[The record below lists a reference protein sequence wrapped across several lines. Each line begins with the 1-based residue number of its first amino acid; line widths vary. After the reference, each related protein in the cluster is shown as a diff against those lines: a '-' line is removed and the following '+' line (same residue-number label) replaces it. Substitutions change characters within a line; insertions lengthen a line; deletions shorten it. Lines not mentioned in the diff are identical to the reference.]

1 MDFALKRCAV
11 ASCAVAYGPRSALRV
26 EQALL
31 AANVRALRAGR
42 PTLTPR
48 LGPRSP
54 AAPSLRSGK
63 CWGQAHGQVRAGL
76 TASASADLH
85 HHLPDRRPGPGALAP
100 RTAAPLL
107 GQLSAGASCLVGS
120 PSKHCPP
127 WASGSHSG
135 WTPSCPVPGALRA
148 RALRVVVGRFSTFG
162 PLAGLRP
169 AVQGPA
175 PRPGQAL
182 DPGAALRH
190 EKDPA
195 QRDAVTINPRDVS
208 RAIMVAS
215 RAYTFHARPTRPP
228 YARPSCCPW
237 ASSTRSSA

>member
-1 MDFALKRCAV
+1 MDFA
-11 ASCAVAYGPRSALRV
+11 PSALRGR
-26 EQALL
+26 LRL
-31 AANVRALRAGR
+31 PCLRAEIGPARKINLACGQRAGLYGLDALPVTSALGGR
-42 PTLTPR
+42 CP
-48 LGPRSP
+48 GG
-54 AAPSLRSGK
+54 PSLRSGK

-162 PLAGLRP
+162 PLARLRP
-169 AVQGPA
+169 PPTGRLQTRSMPWTRASPRRAMGSS
-175 PRPGQAL
+175 PRPRGVAPWNLPARRAYFEIFASEPTCKTLRQAL
-182 DPGAALRH
+182 PIYFGV
-190 EKDPA
+190 PA
-195 QRDAVTINPRDVS
+195 SLHR
-208 RAIMVAS
+208 
-215 RAYTFHARPTRPP
+215 
-228 YARPSCCPW
+228 
-237 ASSTRSSA
+237 